1 LDRRQTGGGQEVKSA
16 ESVEA
21 QHMCR
26 PAIELTLT
34 IKDKRKKVK
43 PISHYAYQDI
53 HFSCR
58 P

>member
-1 LDRRQTGGGQEVKSA
+1 VKSA

-26 PAIELTLT
+26 PAIELT

-43 PISHYAYQDI
+43 PISCI